1 MEDGSHSTRHL
12 EHLKESSPCPRDV
25 LSCSSPSKEP
35 PQFQGSYPRADKG
48 AWLCPRQFGLRHGP
62 SIPGSSSPPSSE
74 EDHASNLANWAECLL
89 IVSLIRP
96 FMHLVFIEHC
106 VWEVGISQGTSKHVL
121 LLCLMKELPST
132 PKLSKLL
139 NKGEFPAWALLEQR
153 LTET

>member
-12 EHLKESSPCPRDV
+12 EHLKESSPRPRDV

-35 PQFQGSYPRADKG
+35 PQFQGSYPGADIG

-74 EDHASNLANWAECLL
+74 EHRASNLANWAECLL

-106 VWEVGISQGTSKHVL
+106 VWEVGISQGTSKH
-121 LLCLMKELPST
+121 C
-132 PKLSKLL
+132 
-139 NKGEFPAWALLEQR
+139 PAVMSSERTSQHPQIIKAFE
-153 LTET
+153 